1 MHICLQK
8 ESLAK
13 MKGIKNR
20 KGFFKRIPM
29 AAELLIGECL
39 YFGAGVLI
47 ILTVTGFFF
56 RESMIPWLLGFLEGV
71 LAAVAIMIHMAISVE
86 DSVSMQENEAIKHTR
101 IKYIVRIVFVVVVFL
116 LIVFLKL
123 GDIGAALFGLMA
135 LKVSAY
141 LQPFTHKIY
150 QKFIREG
157 R

>member
-20 KGFFKRIPM
+20 KGLFKRVPM
-29 AAELLIGECL
+29 TAELLIGECI
-39 YFGAGVLI
+39 YFAAGMLI

-56 RESMIPWLLGFLEGV
+56 RESMISWLLGFFEGV
-71 LAAVAIMIHMAISVE
+71 LVAVVIMIHMAVSVE
-86 DSVSMQENEAIKHTR
+86 DSVSMLEDEALKHTR
-101 IKYIVRIVFVVVVFL
+101 INYIIRMAVVVIVFL
-116 LIVFLKL
+116 LIIFLKL
-123 GDIGAALFGLMA
+123 GDIAAALFGLMA

-150 QKFIREG
+150 QKFISEG